1 LNDPLNTDS
10 EDEEMEDDGEKFE
23 GFGGDARKQEK
34 PQNEIVKKLEEQ
46 AANGP
51 EKKERKQSDREKEW
65 IERLVGRYG
74 DNYAKMARD
83 MKLNP
88 MQQTE
93 ADIRRRV
100 AKWKKASEILPV
112 LQALQLKSMAGAYF
126 GKQKGY

>member
-1 LNDPLNTDS
+1 MNDPLNTDS

-23 GFGGDARKQEK
+23 GFGEDAGKQEK
-34 PQNEIVKKLEEQ
+34 PQNEIVRKLEEQ
-46 AANGP
+46 AASGR

-93 ADIRRRV
+93 ADIKRRV
-100 AKWKKASEILPV
+100 AKWKKASEISASVERHCSLR
-112 LQALQLKSMAGAYF
+112 A
-126 GKQKGY
+126 